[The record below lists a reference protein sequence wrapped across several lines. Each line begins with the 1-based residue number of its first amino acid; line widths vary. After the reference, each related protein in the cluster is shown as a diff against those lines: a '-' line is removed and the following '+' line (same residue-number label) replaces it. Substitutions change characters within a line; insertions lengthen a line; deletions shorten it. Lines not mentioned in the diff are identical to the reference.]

1 MQNSYGFAYG
11 LQETAWYSPQPGA
24 VFLNGSSERKIKMT
38 NAEVVRAWKD
48 PDFRAGLST
57 TEMSLLPDNPAGKL
71 DLSDS
76 QVHDTYVLSRVVCGS
91 TPVDSC
97 VKPPAQCP

>member
-1 MQNSYGFAYG
+1 
-11 LQETAWYSPQPGA
+11 
-24 VFLNGSSERKIKMT
+24 MT
-38 NAEVVRAWKD
+38 NAEVIRAWKD

-76 QVHDTYVLSRVVCGS
+76 QLRDTYLLTRFVCG
-91 TPVDSC
+91 TTVVDSC